1 MKKLTKFVIVMVT
14 LFSIEMIAQSKEVTI
29 ETVKITD
36 QIYML
41 KGRGGNIGLFV
52 GEDAV
57 LMIDDQFAP
66 LTPKILKAIKT
77 ITTKNVDYLIN
88 THWHGDHTG
97 GNQNMAKEG
106 ALIFAQNNVRE
117 RLSKESVRRGEKVPP
132 APKDALP
139 IVTFGSDMNLHINN
153 ETVLATHIHNAH
165 TDGDAL
171 IYFMNNNVLHTGDSY
186 FHKKFPYIDL
196 SSGGSVQGYIEGLNK
211 MIRLID
217 DETQII
223 PGHGSVSNKKELQA
237 YIIMLTTIT
246 KNIQDEMSKGK
257 SLDEVKKNSDLI
269 KGFENYEGWITGER
283 IRETIYKS
291 LQQN

>member
-1 MKKLTKFVIVMVT
+1 MVT